1 MEARWMMEMKKTIA
15 ALAITCSL
23 ALGSQSVL
31 AEAASSYTY
40 YQVKKGDTLSKIA
53 KQYHTTVASLKS
65 LNSLKTDTIRIGA
78 KLKVPAAAKRPALAS
93 AGKKAISLTAA
104 DRKLL
109 AQLVQAETGSS
120 EPFAGKVE
128 VALVVLNRTT
138 HPEFPKTVR
147 GVIYQKT
154 KSGYAFVPVKT
165 GKLTRI
171 QPTKQ
176 DYEAV
181 DKALALFPND
191 RRGSLYF
198 YNPKITKDKWMLSR
212 PVTIRIGHHVFA
224 K

>member
-1 MEARWMMEMKKTIA
+1 MMEMKKTIA

>member
-1 MEARWMMEMKKTIA
+1 MKKTIA
-15 ALAITCSL
+15 ALAIACSL

-31 AEAASSYTY
+31 AEAAGSYTY

-154 KSGYAFVPVKT
+154 KSGYAFVPAKT

-212 PVTIRIGHHVFA
+212 PVTIRIGNHVFA
-224 K
+224 R

>member
-1 MEARWMMEMKKTIA
+1 MKKTIA
-15 ALAITCSL
+15 ALAIACSL

-31 AEAASSYTY
+31 AEAAGSYTY

>member
-31 AEAASSYTY
+31 AEAAGSYTY

-93 AGKKAISLTAA
+93 AGKKVISLTAA

-154 KSGYAFVPVKT
+154 KSGH
-165 GKLTRI
+165 
-171 QPTKQ
+171 
-176 DYEAV
+176 EC
-181 DKALALFPND
+181 
-191 RRGSLYF
+191 
-198 YNPKITKDKWMLSR
+198 
-212 PVTIRIGHHVFA
+212 
-224 K
+224 

>member
-1 MEARWMMEMKKTIA
+1 MKKTIA

-31 AEAASSYTY
+31 AEAAGSYTY

-93 AGKKAISLTAA
+93 AGKKVISLTAA

-212 PVTIRIGHHVFA
+212 PVTIRIGHHVFT

>member
-1 MEARWMMEMKKTIA
+1 MMEMKKTIA

-31 AEAASSYTY
+31 AEAAGSYTY

>member
-1 MEARWMMEMKKTIA
+1 MMEMKKTIA
-15 ALAITCSL
+15 ALAIACSL

-31 AEAASSYTY
+31 AEAAGSYTY

-191 RRGSLYF
+191 CRGSLYF

>member
-1 MEARWMMEMKKTIA
+1 MKKTIV
-15 ALAITCSL
+15 ALAAACCMAFGWQAPS
-23 ALGSQSVL
+23 
-31 AEAASSYTY
+31 AEAAGSYTY
-40 YQVKKGDTLSKIA
+40 YQVKKGDTLSRIA
-53 KQYHTTVASLKS
+53 KQYHTTVTTLKS
-65 LNSLKTDTIRIGA
+65 LNRLKSDMIYIGE
-78 KLKVPAAAKRPALAS
+78 KLKVPAAAKTTTTAS
-93 AGKKAISLTAA
+93 ANKKGGSLSAA

-128 VALVVLNRTT
+128 VALVVFNRTK

-171 QPTKQ
+171 QPTKR

>member
-1 MEARWMMEMKKTIA
+1 MEMKKTIA

>member
-1 MEARWMMEMKKTIA
+1 MMEMKKTIA
-15 ALAITCSL
+15 ALAIACSL
-23 ALGSQSVL
+23 ALGSQSL
-31 AEAASSYTY
+31 PAEAAGSYTY

-65 LNSLKTDTIRIGA
+65 LNGLKTDMIRIGA

-191 RRGSLYF
+191 CRGSLYF

>member
-1 MEARWMMEMKKTIA
+1 MDDGNEENNCSAGHNLQSGAWFTIGA
-15 ALAITCSL
+15 G
-23 ALGSQSVL
+23 GSGELLYILPS
-31 AEAASSYTY
+31 E
-40 YQVKKGDTLSKIA
+40 KGDTLSKIA

>member
-1 MEARWMMEMKKTIA
+1 MMEMKKTIA
-15 ALAITCSL
+15 ALAIACSL

-31 AEAASSYTY
+31 AEAAGSYTY

-128 VALVVLNRTT
+128 VALVILNRTK

-154 KSGYAFVPVKT
+154 KSGYAFVPAKT

-224 K
+224 R